1 MQLQLVLVEL
11 VVLLIIEDHQEQIQK
26 LDIYFQM
33 VVEVVVMLLEEYKM
47 DLMEDQAEVLPMME
61 ILILHHQ
68 VM

>member
-33 VVEVVVMLLEEYKM
+33 VVEGVVLLLEESKM
-47 DLMEDQAEVLPMME
+47 DLMEDLAEVLPMME